1 MALRT
6 EIRWSG
12 APDWTSTLDGIVGA
26 LNLPRQRRTQLRLS
40 VRAVD
45 EADPIDRR
53 GEEERQ
59 ARQRSWLARATRLHA
74 PAETPLATIANGAAR
89 DIGSLALLD
98 GPREEWLT
106 PAAGAPLYL
115 SLWGRDAL
123 TAAWQAGILDRGEM
137 LEDVL
142 VCLDRLQGNRVDA
155 SRDEQPGRIVAQV
168 KRDPRSRLGRS
179 VFERSYADV
188 ASPFMFIIGLGYHY
202 ALTGDLGHVRRH
214 WHAAL
219 RVLDWADRY
228 GDRHGDGYITYYT
241 VAPGAPRHQG
251 WKDSGN
257 AVVDEHGR
265 QVPPPIAPCE
275 IQGYW
280 YVSLQFMSA
289 MALAL
294 GQRTRA
300 LELWRQAAD
309 LAARFNRDFWMED
322 LGFVAFGLGPDRR
335 PIRALT
341 SNAGQCLPSGIVA
354 SAPYWTIPGWN
365 GLKNIVSET
374 WWKA

>member
-1 MALRT
+1 VCIELTNRWQEEVALEIAWLLAADFAPLDDAAFGAAGEPLTTDRHAVQDGIDFAHDASGMALRT

-12 APDWTSTLDGIVGA
+12 ASDWTSTLDGIVGA

-137 LEDVL
+137 L
-142 VCLDRLQGNRVDA
+142 
-155 SRDEQPGRIVAQV
+155 
-168 KRDPRSRLGRS
+168 
-179 VFERSYADV
+179 
-188 ASPFMFIIGLGYHY
+188 
-202 ALTGDLGHVRRH
+202 
-214 WHAAL
+214 
-219 RVLDWADRY
+219 
-228 GDRHGDGYITYYT
+228 
-241 VAPGAPRHQG
+241 
-251 WKDSGN
+251 
-257 AVVDEHGR
+257 
-265 QVPPPIAPCE
+265 
-275 IQGYW
+275 
-280 YVSLQFMSA
+280 
-289 MALAL
+289 
-294 GQRTRA
+294 
-300 LELWRQAAD
+300 
-309 LAARFNRDFWMED
+309 
-322 LGFVAFGLGPDRR
+322 
-335 PIRALT
+335 
-341 SNAGQCLPSGIVA
+341 
-354 SAPYWTIPGWN
+354 
-365 GLKNIVSET
+365 
-374 WWKA
+374 